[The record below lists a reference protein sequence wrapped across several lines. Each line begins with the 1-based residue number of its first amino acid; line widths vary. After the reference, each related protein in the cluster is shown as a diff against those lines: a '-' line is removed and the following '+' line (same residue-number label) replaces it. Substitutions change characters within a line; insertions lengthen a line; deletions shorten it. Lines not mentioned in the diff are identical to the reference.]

1 MSILLPG
8 ISGRSAEGIGERIFS
23 VTLLRVQAYTSG
35 AADAH
40 NLRRKPGATA
50 GGAFCSGELIRAAEG
65 GDLLPQ
71 VAPRTRSAGAASDAR
86 KGGALSSHV
95 LGWGCFIQE
104 NRF

>member
-1 MSILLPG
+1 M
-8 ISGRSAEGIGERIFS
+8 
-23 VTLLRVQAYTSG
+23 QAYTSG
-35 AADAH
+35 AADAR

-50 GGAFCSGELIRAAEG
+50 GGAFCSDGLTQAAGG

-95 LGWGCFIQE
+95 LGWGSFIQE